1 MSLRHWTGT
10 VAERLTV
17 KQFNNYVEIRYRWFE
32 ATVVT
37 TAIIPIALIAFPM
50 GLAQAAKG
58 TRGSGWSVF
67 AIFVVIWA
75 ICTYCYL
82 AKLLN
87 TTVIK
92 IDDVSLSVSHSPI
105 PWIPGPTLRRT
116 EIEALFAREKF
127 HSQFEGGTEIG
138 GYTGEVIARV
148 SGMEVKVVRRLSNL
162 NYAYAIADH
171 IRQAI
176 GIGSTDD

>member
-1 MSLRHWTGT
+1 M
-10 VAERLTV
+10 AERVTV
-17 KQFNNYVEIRYRWFE
+17 RQFNDYVEIRYRWFE
-32 ATVVT
+32 ATAVT
-37 TAIIPIALIAFPM
+37 TAIIPITLIAIPM

-58 TRGSGWSVF
+58 THGSGWSAF

-148 SGMEVKVVRRLSNL
+148 SGMEVKVVSRLSNL
-162 NYAYAIADH
+162 NCTYAIADQTRTSLG
-171 IRQAI
+171 IR
-176 GIGSTDD
+176 STDG